1 MSVSDEDQ
9 VKLNSAITQWNNSV
23 ERYEDVYTRKNKEI
37 CVIYGEPFFEQDT
50 NGVYVRGESGHIIIV
65 SFLSKL
71 IVYIKQCIVY
81 CCI

>member
-23 ERYEDVYTRKNKEI
+23 ERYEDVYTKKNKEI
-37 CVIYGEPFFEQDT
+37 CVTFGKPFFEQDT
-50 NGVYVRGESGHIIIV
+50 NGVYVRGAQGLIKIV